1 MQGLLFPDK
10 IMLIWGTDPGISINA
25 CAGRLCGMAGEPVC
39 PWGAGLCSCQSP
51 QCVELG
57 WLHSLS
63 CQSHTSGCGCSYS
76 PDSINIFTEIILFAG
91 TVIDLILQGRKGEG
105 LWRQKTLVWQK
116 ACWEVSSRRIRN
128 PLNKCL
134 LDMTLSPPV

>member
-1 MQGLLFPDK
+1 MLLP
-10 IMLIWGTDPGISINA
+10 ISPV
-25 CAGRLCGMAGEPVC
+25 GMAAQADLSIPY
-39 PWGAGLCSCQSP
+39 L
-51 QCVELG
+51 
-57 WLHSLS
+57 WLW
-63 CQSHTSGCGCSYS
+63 CSYS
-76 PDSINIFTEIILFAG
+76 PDSINIFTEMIQFAG
-91 TVIDLILQGRKGEG
+91 TVIDLILQQRKGEG